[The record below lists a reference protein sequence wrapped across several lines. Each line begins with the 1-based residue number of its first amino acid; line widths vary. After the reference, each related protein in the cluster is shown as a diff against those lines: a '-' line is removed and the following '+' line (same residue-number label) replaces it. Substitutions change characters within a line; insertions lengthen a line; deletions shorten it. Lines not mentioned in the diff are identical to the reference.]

1 MNLALKRGI
10 TILILIMTG
19 AAQAEVKCED
29 EGWIRARYLYDSRKV
44 STSEFFAMIEHTR
57 QNIQMERLR
66 LSYEEQAINQYLNY
80 MKSHK
85 KKTK

>member
-1 MNLALKRGI
+1 MNAALKKGI

-29 EGWIRARYLYDSRKV
+29 EGWIKSRYLYDSHKV
-44 STSEFFAMIEHTR
+44 STSEFFAMIEQTR

-66 LSYEEQAINQYLNY
+66 LSYEEQAINQYLSY
-80 MKSHK
+80 MKTHK
-85 KKTK
+85 KKSK